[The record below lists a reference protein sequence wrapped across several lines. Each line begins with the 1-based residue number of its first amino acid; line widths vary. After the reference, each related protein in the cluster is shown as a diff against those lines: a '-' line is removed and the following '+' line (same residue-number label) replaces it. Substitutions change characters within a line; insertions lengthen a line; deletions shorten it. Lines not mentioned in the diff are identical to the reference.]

1 MAIVATLLD
10 KAKQA
15 KSLTSDSA
23 LAAALGTNRQVVS
36 QWRNGDS
43 YPSEDN
49 IAALA
54 LMGGDD
60 PTQWLVAI
68 KAVRSEGSAGK
79 YWAALAKRLAATAM
93 TLALGVSF
101 ALPARAQDAVAAF
114 KAPSDYT
121 LCEIAYGPHGS
132 GCEIAYGPHGSGRAG
147 FGCGSSL
154 ACPVAPLAKRNSQH
168 ERQLQHRPAAAVL
181 GRWATAPS
189 GERIPERRL
198 RGLLWRADATDLRDA
213 ARNRNLAR
221 KARQQSIVKVV
232 VVELAAWRERHFGS
246 MAG

>member
-10 KAKQA
+10 KAKHG

-23 LAAALGTNRQVVS
+23 LATAIGTNRQVVS

-54 LMGGDD
+54 LMAGDD

-79 YWAALAKRLAATAM
+79 YWAALAKRLAATTM
-93 TLALGVSF
+93 TLALGVLF

-114 KAPSDYT
+114 QAPAEVYIMRNVISARRT
-121 LCEIAYGPHGS
+121 RSHRMHSCL
-132 GCEIAYGPHGSGRAG
+132 RR
-147 FGCGSSL
+147 
-154 ACPVAPLAKRNSQH
+154 KRHQS
-168 ERQLQHRPAAAVL
+168 PT
-181 GRWATAPS
+181 G
-189 GERIPERRL
+189 
-198 RGLLWRADATDLRDA
+198 ADWDT
-213 ARNRNLAR
+213 
-221 KARQQSIVKVV
+221 Q
-232 VVELAAWRERHFGS
+232 
-246 MAG
+246 